1 MRIKVLSVSE
11 VNNYIKKVIDNDFI
25 LRNLS
30 VKGEISNLK
39 YHSSGH
45 IYFSLKDEKGKINCV
60 MFRSDSLGLY
70 IELKDGME
78 VIVRARASIYEANG
92 SLQLYC
98 TEITQ
103 TGLGDLYIKFEK
115 LKEKLLREGLFD
127 DKKKKTLPKNI
138 KRIGVVTAL
147 TGAAIHDILNVT
159 KRRNS
164 SVDIVLYPAKVQ
176 GEGAYKTVIKGIE
189 YFNKNKSVDVIIIG
203 RGGGSIEE
211 LWNFNEEELA
221 YSIFKSKIPI
231 ISAVGHEVDY
241 TISDFVADIRA
252 ATPSQGAELAAINQI
267 ELKNEIIGLKTLLNK
282 NIDSIIK
289 LEKNKLNS
297 MDKILRLNSPIIKIN
312 NNYMELDSIS
322 DKLNTIIKTKLSGEK
337 GNLKEIASL
346 LVANNPLNILNKGYT
361 IIKNNENKI
370 LKSKN
375 DIKNNEIVEIVFKD
389 GTLKGKFSIE

>member
-1 MRIKVLSVSE
+1 MRIKVLNVSE
-11 VNNYIKKVIDNDFI
+11 VNNYIKKIIDNDFI

-45 IYFSLKDEKGKINCV
+45 IYFSLKDDMSKINCV
-60 MFRSDSLGLY
+60 MFKSDSFNLD
-70 IELKDGME
+70 INLKDGME
-78 VIVRARASIYEANG
+78 VIVRARASIYSANG

-98 TEITQ
+98 SEITQ
-103 TGLGDLYIKFEK
+103 TGIGDLYIKFEK
-115 LKEKLLREGLFD
+115 LKEKLSKEGLFD
-127 DKKKKTLPKNI
+127 EKYKKDIPKNP

-159 KRRNS
+159 NKRNT

-176 GEGAYKTVIKGIE
+176 GEGAYKTVIEGID
-189 YFNKNKSVDVIIIG
+189 YFNRNKSVDVIIIG

-211 LWNFNEEELA
+211 LWNFNEEKLA
-221 YSIFKSKIPI
+221 YSIFESKIPI

-241 TISDFVADIRA
+241 TISDFVADLRA
-252 ATPSQGAELAAINQI
+252 ATPSQAAEFAVVNQI
-267 ELKNEIIGLKTLLNK
+267 QLKNEIIGLKTLLNK

-312 NNYMELDSIS
+312 NNYMELDSIN
-322 DKLNTIIKTKLSGEK
+322 DKLNTVLKSKLSEEK
-337 GNLKEIASL
+337 SNLKEISSL
-346 LVANNPLNILNKGYT
+346 LVANNPLTILSKGYSIVRNKENE
-361 IIKNNENKI
+361 II
-370 LKSKN
+370 KSKN
-375 DIKNNEIVEIVFKD
+375 DIEDNEIIEIVFKD
-389 GTLKGKFSIE
+389 GIIKGEFSIE

>member
-60 MFRSDSLGLY
+60 MFRSDSLGLD

-92 SLQLYC
+92 SLQLYG

-252 ATPSQGAELAAINQI
+252 ATPSQGAELAVINQI

>member
-60 MFRSDSLGLY
+60 MFRSDSLGLD

-252 ATPSQGAELAAINQI
+252 ATPSQGAELAVINQI

-389 GTLKGKFSIE
+389 GILKGKFSIE

>member
-60 MFRSDSLGLY
+60 MFRSDSLGLD

-252 ATPSQGAELAAINQI
+252 ATPSQGAELAVINQI

>member
-60 MFRSDSLGLY
+60 MFRSDSLGLD

>member
-60 MFRSDSLGLY
+60 MFRSDSLGLD

-252 ATPSQGAELAAINQI
+252 ATPSQGAELAVINQI

-389 GTLKGKFSIE
+389 GTLKGKVSIE

>member
-60 MFRSDSLGLY
+60 MFRSDSLGLD

-252 ATPSQGAELAAINQI
+252 ATPSQGAELAVINQI

-322 DKLNTIIKTKLSGEK
+322 DKLNTIIKTKLSGGK